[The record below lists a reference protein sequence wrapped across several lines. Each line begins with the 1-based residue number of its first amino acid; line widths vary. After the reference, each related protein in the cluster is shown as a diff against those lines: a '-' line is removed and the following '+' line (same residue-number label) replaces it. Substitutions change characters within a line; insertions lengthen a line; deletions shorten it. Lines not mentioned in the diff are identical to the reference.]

1 MQITDFSTSTSATN
15 GGCIFFLRSP
25 FRSRWFLW
33 RTLEFV
39 LVLATDV
46 LVVVKYW
53 SRLTEHMANVLI
65 LVIGVLMLMFPYRSL
80 VRTCGE
86 LQELCQMAGTWD
98 DEHKSVLLATT
109 TAAQRAIGAGTS
121 RYFTVVWMLIVFVT
135 YCFIRP

>member
-1 MQITDFSTSTSATN
+1 M
-15 GGCIFFLRSP
+15 
-25 FRSRWFLW
+25 
-33 RTLEFV
+33 
-39 LVLATDV
+39 
-46 LVVVKYW
+46 VKYW